1 MFLRRACA
9 AFRPRAFLWAAVSLV
24 ALTGCS
30 LVMRDTPAPIP
41 TVMRPL
47 AASGR
52 TETLVVFLPGR
63 GDTMTTYERAGIVT
77 TMREAGVK
85 ADAILVDA
93 HLGYYFNRT
102 MVERLRADV
111 LLPARQ
117 QGYRRIVVV
126 GVSIGGLGALLLERD
141 HPGSADAL
149 VLLSPYLGEKQA
161 FFERIDAAGGPQ
173 AWAAARGPTTGAI
186 EEELWTFLGT
196 KSSALPPTWLSSGR
210 GDRYARGHRL
220 FAPLL
225 PATRVATIDGAHDWK
240 TWRTLWHDLCFNTDL
255 FQAERSGDTA
265 AVSAPWLVAIPT
277 GSANR

>member
-1 MFLRRACA
+1 MFSFRARA
-9 AFRPRAFLWAAVSLV
+9 AFQPRALLWAAL
-24 ALTGCS
+24 ALAVLPGCT
-30 LVMRDTPAPIP
+30 LLMRDTPAPIP
-41 TVMRPL
+41 TLLRPL

-52 TETLVVFLPGR
+52 AATLVVFLPGR
-63 GDTMTTYERAGIVT
+63 GDTMANYEEAGILT
-77 TMREAGVK
+77 TMGEAGVK

-149 VLLSPYLGEKQA
+149 VLLSPYLGVKAA
-161 FFERIDAAGGPQ
+161 FFERIVAAGGPES
-173 AWAAARGPTTGAI
+173 WAAGREPSAGPI
-186 EEELWTFLGT
+186 EEQVWTFLGT
-196 KSSALPPTWLSSGR
+196 KTSALPPTWLSFG
-210 GDRYARGHRL
+210 GEDRYARGHRL

-225 PATRVATIDGAHDWK
+225 PETRVNTIPGGHDWK
-240 TWRTLWHDLCFNTDL
+240 TWRALWRDLCFKSDL
-255 FQAERSGDTA
+255 FQAERAGGA
-265 AVSAPWLVAIPT
+265 APA
-277 GSANR
+277 R